1 MKNLFLAAILVIS
14 LGVSHA
20 QIKMMIDTEKIE
32 RDKIDGFISSGYS
45 KIIVT
50 RIDTDE
56 IEWQQDS
63 TKVMSIV
70 IDKDN
75 NTYTELNYTPQFSKT
90 VIKLDNIISSREIF
104 NEKEQIAGK
113 TLYYYEQGS
122 LVKREL
128 YFGDMKAFDEIYEY
142 ENGRLA
148 KMKYIMSDGTLV
160 SYSTFTF
167 DKSNNLLGE
176 MKYNASDELEYNYEY
191 TYDKKSRLSEE
202 RILMG
207 KENVTVTNYSYNSSG
222 KLTEILS
229 TSKGKQTSNV
239 KYSYEGNN
247 LSEETYETPDLKTKK
262 TYTYNYG
269 LLSQIKFEDIT
280 ETNSYI
286 WVYEYVK

>member
-1 MKNLFLAAILVIS
+1 MKNLFLALILALS

-20 QIKMMIDTEKIE
+20 QIKMMIDTEKSE
-32 RDKIDGFISSGYS
+32 RDKIDGFMSSGYS
-45 KIIVT
+45 QIIVT
-50 RIDTDE
+50 RVDTDE

-70 IDKDN
+70 IDTDN
-75 NTYTELNYTPQFSKT
+75 NTYTEINYSPQYSKT
-90 VIKLDNIISSREIF
+90 IIKFDNNIASREIF
-104 NEKEQIAGK
+104 NEKEQLAGK
-113 TLYYYEQGS
+113 TLYYYDQGN

-142 ENGRLA
+142 ESGKLA
-148 KMKYIMSDGTLV
+148 KMKYVMSDGLLV

-191 TYDKKSRLSEE
+191 TYDKKSRLTEE
-202 RILMG
+202 IIIMG

-222 KLTEILS
+222 KLTEKLS
-229 TSKGKQTSNV
+229 TSKGKQTSNI

-247 LSEETYETPDLKTKK
+247 LSEEIYDTPELKTKK
-262 TYTYNYG
+262 TYTYKDG

-286 WVYEYVK
+286 WVYEYIK

>member
-104 NEKEQIAGK
+104 NDKDQLSGK

-191 TYDKKSRLSEE
+191 TYDKKSRLTEE

>member
-1 MKNLFLAAILVIS
+1 MKNLFLAAILVMS

-104 NEKEQIAGK
+104 NDKEQLSGK

-191 TYDKKSRLSEE
+191 TYDKKSRLSKE

-207 KENVTVTNYSYNSSG
+207 KENVTVSNYSYNSSG

-229 TSKGKQTSNV
+229 TSKGKQTSNI

-247 LSEETYETPDLKTKK
+247 LSEEIYDTPELKTKK
-262 TYTYNYG
+262 TYTYKDG

-280 ETNSYI
+280 ETNSYF

>member
-1 MKNLFLAAILVIS
+1 MKKLFLALILAMS

-104 NEKEQIAGK
+104 NEKEQITGK

-142 ENGRLA
+142 ESGRLA

>member
-1 MKNLFLAAILVIS
+1 MKNLFLALILALS

-90 VIKLDNIISSREIF
+90 VIKLDNNISSREIF
-104 NEKEQIAGK
+104 NEKEQLSGK

-191 TYDKKSRLSEE
+191 TYDKKSRLTEE

-207 KENVTVTNYSYNSSG
+207 KENVTVSNYSYNSSG

-229 TSKGKQTSNV
+229 TSKGKQTSNI

-262 TYTYNYG
+262 TYTYNDG

>member
-1 MKNLFLAAILVIS
+1 MKNLFLAVILIMS

-20 QIKMMIDTEKIE
+20 QIKMMIDTEKTE
-32 RDKIDGFISSGYS
+32 RDKIDGFMSSGYS

-90 VIKLDNIISSREIF
+90 VIKLDNNISSREIF
-104 NEKEQIAGK
+104 NDKDQLSGK

-191 TYDKKSRLSEE
+191 TYDKKSRLTEE

-207 KENVTVTNYSYNSSG
+207 KENVTVANYSYNSSG

-229 TSKGKQTSNV
+229 TSKGKQTSNI

-247 LSEETYETPDLKTKK
+247 LSEEIYDTPELKTKK
-262 TYTYNYG
+262 TYTYKDG

-280 ETNSYI
+280 ETNSYF